1 MAMHDLIIKNGL
13 IADGTGAETY
23 RGDVAIRG
31 GRIVAVGE
39 VNGAAKRA
47 LDAEGRL
54 VTPGFVDI
62 HTHYDGQ
69 VSWDSVLAP
78 SSINGVT
85 SIAMGNCGVGFA
97 PAHVEKHDWLIRLL
111 EGVEDIPG
119 TALAEGLSWDWE
131 SFPDYLNAIARR
143 SYTMDVAAHMPHAAL
158 RTYVMGDDGA
168 DHTIA
173 PSAAEIARVEALTFE
188 ALEAG
193 AIGFSTSRTYL
204 HRSRDGQNI
213 GTLTASEAE
222 LGGIAAAL
230 RRAGRGVLQLI
241 SDAYLTADDAFA
253 ADELRLIRRL
263 AEITG
268 RKVSFTVQQTDDA
281 PNRWRGIFRE
291 IDAMVADGLDVR
303 AQVAPRPIGVILS
316 FAATTNPFF
325 LTPTWR
331 QMTEAG
337 MPLETKLAK
346 LAEPGTRAQ
355 ILTEHASY
363 NPKGLLAILTGGFER
378 MFRMSDPV
386 DYEPA
391 AAASLAAEAAG
402 RGQDPA
408 AYAYEVLLED
418 RGRRLL
424 YMPLVNYARGS
435 LDDVHGMMTG
445 ARALYGLSDGGAHC
459 GTVCDASFPTTTVG
473 LWSKGSRNGL
483 KVRVEDLVH
492 GYTQRNA
499 AHVGWRDRGVV
510 KPGYLADLNVIAL
523 DELTLPP
530 PAIVRDLPAGGARLM
545 QKPKGYRWTVKSGEV
560 TFDNGEWTG
569 KTPGGL
575 LRGERNLWSHD
586 VAHIE

>member
-1 MAMHDLIIKNGL
+1 MHDLIIKNGL
-13 IADGTGAETY
+13 IADGTGADAFQ
-23 RGDVAIRG
+23 GDVAIQD
-31 GRIVAVGE
+31 GRIMEVGK
-39 VNGAAKRA
+39 VDGAATRV

-97 PAHVEKHDWLIRLL
+97 PAHGDKHNWLIRLL

-119 TALAEGLSWDWE
+119 TALAEGLTWDWE
-131 SFPDYLNAIARR
+131 SFPDYLNAIGRR
-143 SYTMDVAAHMPHAAL
+143 SYTMDIGAHMPHAAL
-158 RTYVMGDDGA
+158 RTYVMGEDGA

-173 PSAAEIARVEALTFE
+173 PSQAEIARMEALTFE

-222 LGGIAAAL
+222 LQGIAAAL
-230 RRAGRGVLQLI
+230 RRAGKGVVQLI
-241 SDAYLTADDAFA
+241 SDAYLTTDDAFA
-253 ADELRLIRRL
+253 AAELSLIRKL
-263 AEITG
+263 AQTTG

-281 PNRWRGIFRE
+281 PDRWRGIFRE

-316 FAATTNPFF
+316 FSATTNPFF
-325 LTPTWR
+325 MTPTYR
-331 QMTEAG
+331 KMIAAE
-337 MPLETKLAK
+337 MPLEAKLAK
-346 LAEPGTRAQ
+346 LAEPATRAQ
-355 ILTEHASY
+355 ILAEHAGDKSE
-363 NPKGLLAILTGGFER
+363 GIFATLTRGFER

-386 DYEPA
+386 DYEPTA
-391 AAASLAAEAAG
+391 EASLAAEAA
-402 RGQDPA
+402 RSGQDPA
-408 AYAYEVLLED
+408 EYAYNVLLED
-418 RGRRLL
+418 GGRRLL
-424 YMPLVNYARGS
+424 YMPMINYARGN
-435 LDDVHGMMTG
+435 LDDVFGMMTG
-445 ARALYGLSDGGAHC
+445 SRILYGLSDGGAHC
-459 GTVCDASFPTTTVG
+459 GTVSDGSFPTTTIG
-473 LWSKGSRNGL
+473 LWSRGSKNGYSI
-483 KVRVEDLVH
+483 RIEDLIH

-510 KPGYLADLNVIAL
+510 KPGYMADLNVIAP

-530 PAIVRDLPAGGARLM
+530 PAIIHDLPAGGTRLM
-545 QKPKGYRWTVKSGEV
+545 QNAKGYRWTVKSGEV
-560 TFDNGEWTG
+560 TFDNGDWTG

-575 LRGERNLWSHD
+575 LRGEHD
-586 VAHIE
+586 LQSLAARSGVR